1 MSAAAKKKLTVRLKK
16 GLNKRTESHKSCVHG
31 LGLRRIGQTA
41 KVEDSPAVRGMIGKV
56 SYLVE
61 IVKV

>member
-1 MSAAAKKKLTVRLKK
+1 MPKAAKKKLTVRLTK
-16 GLNKRTESHKSCVHG
+16 GLNKRSTAHKACVHG

-41 KVEDSPAVRGMIGKV
+41 TVEDTAAVRGMIGTV

-61 IVKV
+61 LVEA